1 MRKDENQHHTDD
13 PGKFHKVHH
22 GTSQS
27 THFVLVQQD
36 DKQYTWISEA
46 FFKSVFNLSYST
58 LYLNNSPFLNLL
70 S

>member
-27 THFVLVQQD
+27 THFVVVQQD
-36 DKQYTWISEA
+36 DKQYTWTSEA
-46 FFKSVFNLSYST
+46 FF
-58 LYLNNSPFLNLL
+58 
-70 S
+70 